1 VALGTGNA
9 AVFGNDDSLTASV
22 LSAAKAS
29 GDGMWQLPLDATS
42 KSQNRSQ
49 IADVKNSG
57 GAAAGSITAAHFIA
71 EFAEDTP
78 WVHIDI
84 AAVSMLSSPRG
95 MFKTAGATG
104 APTRTLAN
112 LVDLLAR

>member
-1 VALGTGNA
+1 M
-9 AVFGNDDSLTASV
+9 FGNDEALLNSV
-22 LSAAKAS
+22 LDAGEAS
-29 GDGMWQLPLDATS
+29 GDGMWRLPLDATS
-42 KSQNRSQ
+42 KRLNRSG

-57 GAAAGSITAAHFIA
+57 GAPAGSITAAHFIS

-84 AAVSMLSSPRG
+84 AAVSMVTGSSG
-95 MFKTAGATG
+95 MFRTAGATG

-112 LVDLLAR
+112 LVASLAR